1 LLAFLLIFTID
12 KISLKFLGILLIYIL
27 QPDFNFRKNLKKI
40 PSFTCLLWAGAGK
53 IPAAQQRFQQGAYR
67 QLPAGLPVLDHEL
80 LCLHQFRSV
89 IDESDEKK
97 IGNTLK
103 VFFLVNCAISFL
115 NLLLAIY
122 HSGSLTRTRFPMPI
136 LAIRPAI

>member
-1 LLAFLLIFTID
+1 M
-12 KISLKFLGILLIYIL
+12 
-27 QPDFNFRKNLKKI
+27 
-40 PSFTCLLWAGAGK
+40 SF
-53 IPAAQQRFQQGAYR
+53 
-67 QLPAGLPVLDHEL
+67 

-122 HSGSLTRTRFPMPI
+122 HSGSLNPYALSDAD